1 MDTVI
6 ISGGNINSDF
16 ALDFLKEKKDA
27 GIIAADK
34 GYGFCRKH
42 GIHPGHL
49 VGDFDSLPGGAAGE
63 WEAEK
68 GMEVHRLKPE
78 KDDSD
83 TQSAVNLA
91 ISLGA
96 ERIWI
101 LGGTGTRLDHV
112 MANLELLAYGLA
124 RGVKIWIVDA
134 HNRIS
139 AENRSFSLRKAEQFG
154 KYVSFF
160 PLGGPVRGLTLKGF
174 KYPLED
180 YFLRTEDTGLTVSNE
195 IEAEA
200 AEVIFQEGCLLMI
213 QSRD

>member
-16 ALDFLKEKKDA
+16 ALDFLNTKTEA
-27 GIIAADK
+27 QIIAADR
-34 GYGFCRKH
+34 GYEFCRRN
-42 GIHPGHL
+42 GIVPEHL
-49 VGDFDSLPGGAAGE
+49 VGDFDSMSEKAAGQIH
-63 WEAEK
+63 
-68 GMEVHRLKPE
+68 GDVIVHRLQPE

-96 ERIWI
+96 SRIWI

-112 MANLELLAYGLA
+112 IANLELLEYGLT
-124 RGVKIWIVDA
+124 RGVKIWLLDE

-139 AENRSFSLRKAEQFG
+139 AEKKNFRVKKKEQFG

-160 PLGGPVRGLTLKGF
+160 PMGGPVENLTLRGF
-174 KYPLED
+174 KYPLTEH
-180 YFLRTEDTGLTVSNE
+180 FLQSVDTGLTVSNE
-195 IEAEA
+195 IAEEEAE
-200 AEVIFQEGCLLMI
+200 VCFTKGCLLMI